1 MKKYIFIIFLIT
13 IGCSNNKVVYNHGLN
28 ALEAKS
34 SKIIALKSNKND
46 VVKQLGKPSSVSL
59 FDENN
64 WFYIQRVKENQ
75 SILKLGKSKIK
86 KNNVLEVKF
95 NDIGIVESK
104 RLYQLN
110 NMNNLKVVSKITT
123 KSYSNTSTIGK
134 MLKSLEQKV
143 NSPKQNRSR

>member
-1 MKKYIFIIFLIT
+1 MKKYIFLIFLIT

-34 SKIIALKSNKND
+34 SKIIAQKSNKND

-104 RLYQLN
+104 RFYQLN
-110 NMNNLKVVSKITT
+110 NMNDLKVVSKITT
-123 KSYSNTSTIGK
+123 KSYSNISTIGK
-134 MLKSLEQKV
+134 MLKSLEQKI

>member
-1 MKKYIFIIFLIT
+1 MKKYIFLIFLIT

-34 SKIIALKSNKND
+34 IKIIAQKSNKND
-46 VVKQLGKPSSVSL
+46 VVKQLGKHSSVSL

-104 RLYQLN
+104 RFYQLN
-110 NMNNLKVVSKITT
+110 NMNDLKVVSKITT
-123 KSYSNTSTIGK
+123 KSYSNISTIGK
-134 MLKSLEQKV
+134 MLKSLEQKI

>member
-1 MKKYIFIIFLIT
+1 MKKYIFLIFLIT
-13 IGCSNNKVVYNHGLN
+13 IGCSNNKLVYNHGLN

-34 SKIIALKSNKND
+34 IKIIAQKSNKND

-104 RLYQLN
+104 RFYQLN
-110 NMNNLKVVSKITT
+110 NMNDLKVVSKITT
-123 KSYSNTSTIGK
+123 KSYSNISTIGK
-134 MLKSLEQKV
+134 MLKSLEQKI

>member
-1 MKKYIFIIFLIT
+1 MKKYIFLIFLIT

-34 SKIIALKSNKND
+34 IKIIAQKSNKND

-104 RLYQLN
+104 RFYQLN
-110 NMNNLKVVSKITT
+110 NMNDLKVVSKITT
-123 KSYSNTSTIGK
+123 KSYSNISTIGK
-134 MLKSLEQKV
+134 MLKSLEQKI